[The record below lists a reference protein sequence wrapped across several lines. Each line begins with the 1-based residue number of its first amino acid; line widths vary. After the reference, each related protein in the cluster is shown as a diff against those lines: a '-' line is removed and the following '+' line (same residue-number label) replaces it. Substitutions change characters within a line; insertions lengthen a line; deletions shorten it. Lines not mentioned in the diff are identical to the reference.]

1 MFESTVCNIVLHAVP
16 THVENALA
24 AMRTAAGAP
33 AGDELYVTVQFPAEH
48 SRSMAVQRLADRGLR
63 LPPPGPL
70 QDQHL
75 CFLLR
80 IPAML
85 SFISSK

>member
-1 MFESTVCNIVLHAVP
+1 MFRAHSIRAVLP
-16 THVENALA
+16 LVENALA
-24 AMRTAAGAP
+24 AMRTAAGVP
-33 AGDELYVTVQFPAEH
+33 AGDELYVTVQFPAEQ
-48 SRSMAVQRLADRGLR
+48 SRSLAVQSLTERGLR
-63 LPPPGPL
+63 LPLPGPL

>member
-1 MFESTVCNIVLHAVP
+1 MLP
-16 THVENALA
+16 HVENALA

-33 AGDELYVTVQFPAEH
+33 AGDELYVTVQFPAEQ
-48 SRSMAVQRLADRGLR
+48 SRSLEVQSLTECGLR
-63 LPPPGPL
+63 QPPLGPL

-85 SFISSK
+85 SFISSR